1 MTDIVLSCQWMLAY
15 ACVSALLALA
25 LGAVLFGFRKRISSA
40 ARLVRRHPVQA
51 CVFAPLA
58 LALFVYGGT
67 KPDPVTPQVKG
78 ITLGEPMETPGR
90 VDLAWEPDEGT
101 EIRSNQLVRVYWR
114 DANNPE
120 WNLAAEG
127 RGITN
132 ASVVGFFVNRDT
144 DWMVVVSPTNAV
156 EFTDAEVGGLL
167 DGGDE

>member
-1 MTDIVLSCQWMLAY
+1 MRARPPCWPSR
-15 ACVSALLALA
+15 SARRSSGSASGSRLRR
-25 LGAVLFGFRKRISSA
+25 VSSA
-40 ARLVRRHPVQA
+40 AIPCRRA
-51 CVFAPLA
+51 SAPLA

-114 DANNPE
+114 DADNPK

-127 RGITN
+127 YGITN

-144 DWMVVVSPTNAV
+144 DWIVVVSPTNAV
-156 EFTDAEVGGLL
+156 EFTDAEVRELL

>member
-1 MTDIVLSCQWMLAY
+1 MAEAIKTCQWLLAC
-15 ACVSALLALA
+15 ACMSALLALA
-25 LGAVLFGFRKRISSA
+25 LGAALFGFRRRISSA
-40 ARLVRRHPVQA
+40 ARLIRRHPVQA
-51 CVFAPLA
+51 CVLAPLA
-58 LALFVYGGT
+58 LALFVYGGG

-114 DANNPE
+114 DADNPK

-127 RGITN
+127 YGITN

-156 EFTDAEVGGLL
+156 EFTDAEVRELL